1 MNKELYQTFVNQF
14 MKKSKIVII
23 IILFIIGIV
32 FVVFYFNN
40 NKSIELK
47 ENQIEIDN
55 IITTVTSKEEDF
67 NKYENNHDMSFYNN
81 SNSID
86 IEIRDS
92 DILTYKNIKVGDSV
106 NKLDFCN
113 KSVGMIY
120 YFESQYRNQGYHLE
134 IQYGT
139 DNKEIITITYH
150 FY

>member
-1 MNKELYQTFVNQF
+1 
-14 MKKSKIVII
+14 MKKSKIVITILLI
-23 IILFIIGIV
+23 ISIV
-32 FVVFYFNN
+32 VVVFYFNN
-40 NKSIELK
+40 NKSVELK
-47 ENQIEIDN
+47 ENQIKIDN

-67 NKYENNHDMSFYNN
+67 NKYENNHDINFYNN

-86 IEIRDS
+86 IEIIDS
-92 DILTYKNIKVGDSV
+92 DILTYKNIKVGDNV

-120 YFESQYRNQGYHLE
+120 YFESKYCSGKYNLE

-139 DNKEIITITYH
+139 DNEEIITITYH

>member
-1 MNKELYQTFVNQF
+1 
-14 MKKSKIVII
+14 MKKSKIVIVILI
-23 IILFIIGIV
+23 IISIV
-32 FVVFYFNN
+32 VVAFCFNS

-47 ENQIEIDN
+47 ENQIKIGN
-55 IITTVTSKEEDF
+55 IITTVTSKEDF
-67 NKYENNHDMSFYNN
+67 NKYENDHDISFYNN
-81 SNSID
+81 NNSID
-86 IEIRDS
+86 IEIRDAN
-92 DILTYKNIKVGDSV
+92 ILTYKNIKVGDSI

-120 YFESQYRNQGYHLE
+120 YFESQYRSHGYHLE

>member
-1 MNKELYQTFVNQF
+1 
-14 MKKSKIVII
+14 MKKIKIAITILLII
-23 IILFIIGIV
+23 CIV
-32 FVVFYFNN
+32 VVVFHFNN

-47 ENQIEIDN
+47 ENQIKIDN

-67 NKYENNHDMSFYNN
+67 NKYENNHDISFYNN

-86 IEIRDS
+86 VEIRDS

-113 KSVGMIY
+113 KSVGMVY
-120 YFESQYRNQGYHLE
+120 YFESQYRSQGYHLE

-139 DNKEIITITYH
+139 DNEKIITITYH
-150 FY
+150 FYK

>member
-1 MNKELYQTFVNQF
+1 
-14 MKKSKIVII
+14 MKKSKIVIV
-23 IILFIIGIV
+23 ILIIIGIV
-32 FVVFYFNN
+32 VVAFCFNS

-47 ENQIEIDN
+47 ENQIKIDN

-67 NKYENNHDMSFYNN
+67 NKYENNHDISFYNN

-86 IEIRDS
+86 IEIRDAN
-92 DILTYKNIKVGDSV
+92 ILTYKNIKVGDSI

-120 YFESQYRNQGYHLE
+120 YFESQYRSQGYHLE

>member
-1 MNKELYQTFVNQF
+1 
-14 MKKSKIVII
+14 MKKSKIVITILLI
-23 IILFIIGIV
+23 ICITV
-32 FVVFYFNN
+32 MAFYFSN

-47 ENQIEIDN
+47 ENQIKIDN

-67 NKYENNHDMSFYNN
+67 DKYENSHDMSFYNN
-81 SNSID
+81 SNSIN

-92 DILTYKNIKVGDSV
+92 DILTYKNIKVGDNIS
-106 NKLDFCN
+106 KLDFCD
-113 KSVGMIY
+113 KSIGMVY
-120 YFESQYRNQGYHLE
+120 YFESQYRSQGYHLE